1 MEEKILECEDCHF
14 RTNIP
19 IDFDYDEAYCESCK
33 GRIKEVE
40 KIYCPERQRAEEPL
54 LQIELEDE
62 HSLPKVFYKGK
73 EITGKIKIDFDWRT
87 KGLIDL
93 GGLEFNL
100 EYGDDKG
107 IVHKVGRRRGDFR

>member
-1 MEEKILECEDCHF
+1 MGKDIYIVLDELG
-14 RTNIP
+14 IP
-19 IDFDYDEAYCESCK
+19 LRDNDGHIRCMHELLRDI
-33 GRIKEVE
+33 RIRQGKVE
-40 KIYCPERQRAEEPL
+40 QPL

-73 EITGKIKIDFDWRT
+73 EITRKIKIDFDWRT